1 MRSHIAID
9 GWKVVVNSQEGF
21 QEGQLVVYFEIDSF
35 LPNNSYFWEYCATS
49 DDIMDDE
56 KGYLVRTTMRGRHI
70 SQGLVFPLEMFSE
83 ITSVFDILKNEY
95 PEDEATRILMAMS
108 FEKELGVK
116 KWEVPQ
122 NNPECVLGPAPVFFP
137 QPGCS
142 RAQNISD
149 LFEGHGE
156 SRFQITEK
164 LDGIP
169 MTVYCIDKESQWYK
183 AVPALPAHLEQD
195 GPKRVGICAR
205 REGLVDDDNSWH
217 CITARRQG
225 ILEKIVTLS
234 AEVGNVAIQG
244 ELCGSSIYTNS
255 IGFAPGEHHFY
266 VFDIY
271 DIDRQKWMK
280 PNRVSNF
287 CKKLKMDHVPIVGK
301 DVKLSSFAT
310 NIDDLLAKA
319 EGEGMLGQNRE
330 GLVFKQMDGRTIFK
344 IISNSWLLQ
353 TGKGQ

>member
-1 MRSHIAID
+1 
-9 GWKVVVNSQEGF
+9 
-21 QEGQLVVYFEIDSF
+21 
-35 LPNNSYFWEYCATS
+35 
-49 DDIMDDE
+49 
-56 KGYLVRTTMRGRHI
+56 MRGIYI
-70 SQGLVFPLEMFSE
+70 SQGLVFPLETFSE
-83 ITSVFDILKNEY
+83 ITSVFDILRNEY
-95 PEDEATRILMAMS
+95 PKDEATRILMAMS

-116 KWEVPQ
+116 KWEMPQ
-122 NNPECVLGPAPVFFP
+122 NNPESVLGPAPVFFP

-142 RAQNISD
+142 RAQNIHD
-149 LFEGHGE
+149 LFEDHGE

-169 MTVYCIDKESQWYK
+169 MTVYCIDKESQWYNALP
-183 AVPALPAHLEQD
+183 AVPAHLEQD

-205 REGLVDDDNSWH
+205 REDLVDDDNSWH
-217 CITARRQG
+217 WITARRQG
-225 ILEKIVTLS
+225 ILDKIITLS

-255 IGFAPGEHHFY
+255 MGFAPGEHHFY

-280 PNRVSNF
+280 PTRVSNF
-287 CKKLKMDHVPIVGK
+287 CKKLKMDHVPVVGK
-301 DVKLSSFAT
+301 DVRLSSFAAGM
-310 NIDDLLAKA
+310 DDLLAKA

-330 GLVFKQMDGRTIFK
+330 GLVFKQMDGPMIFK
-344 IISNSWLLQ
+344 VISNSWLLH